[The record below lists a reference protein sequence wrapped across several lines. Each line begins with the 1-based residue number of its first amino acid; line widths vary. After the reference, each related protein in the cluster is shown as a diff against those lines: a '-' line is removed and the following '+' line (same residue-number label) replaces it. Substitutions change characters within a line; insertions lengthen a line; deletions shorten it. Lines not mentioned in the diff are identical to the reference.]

1 VGSRTRPIRRNRAG
15 ILKHAMQEK
24 RIHELFEVSVLLKGA
39 HAIIECIGGIV
50 LAITST
56 AAITGWVDWLT
67 QDELHEDRAD
77 FVATHL
83 LGWAQHFSVA
93 TQHFYAFY
101 LLSHGVVKLG
111 LVAGLLKRKLVAY
124 PVSLVVM
131 TMFIA
136 YQLYRFTH
144 THGAGLLVL
153 TLFDLVVMVLIWHE
167 YQLLRR
173 HLPVE

>member
-1 VGSRTRPIRRNRAG
+1 
-15 ILKHAMQEK
+15 MQEK
-24 RIHELFEVSVLLKGA
+24 RIHELFEISVLLKGA
-39 HAIIECIGGIV
+39 HAIIECVGGIV
-50 LAITST
+50 LAITTT

-67 QDELHEDRAD
+67 QDELYEDRAD

-93 TQHFYAFY
+93 SQHFYAFY

-111 LVAGLLKRKLVAY
+111 LVAGLLMRKLWTY
-124 PVSLVVM
+124 PASLVVM
-131 TMFIA
+131 AIFIA
-136 YQLYRFTH
+136 YQLYRYSF
-144 THGAGLLVL
+144 THGAGLIVL

-167 YQLLRR
+167 YRLLRR